1 MDHISIWR
9 SIFHL
14 EVDEVSDYSNILK
27 LAELCSTFVEENAKS
42 ETGFSPMKRV
52 ESNSHSHSSQ
62 LGKEPLS
69 SLTKMHRNTHLYV
82 LYFEAE

>member
-14 EVDEVSDYSNILK
+14 EADEVSDYSNILK

-42 ETGFSPMKRV
+42 ETAFSHMKRV
-52 ESNSHSHSSQ
+52 ESNHSSQ

-69 SLTKMHRNTHLYV
+69 SLTEMHRKTHLYV
-82 LYFEAE
+82 LYFDAE